1 MELGHQNQW
10 MLPFRLIEKNRALT
24 GESISDCNPAPPR
37 SNPKFNIFTFFN
49 LNTEIKVTY
58 LLFDFEK
65 NENKTNSGV
74 EIGKFFSFKRTLFYV
89 SGQLER
95 FGFDATWRIVRK
107 GRRRRRRRRLTNLH
121 LSLPKRSVIK
131 IPFLRLRRQILSV
144 QFSPPRSPL
153 HSSSREIK
161 SYPKSNKSP
170 NLVTLSDSY
179 NHPRPSFILFYF
191 EQQIIHLVSDLR
203 IQTQTSQS
211 WLSFHNDYLNH
222 GALYQEE
229 MSNWIGPTVK
239 QLLNYAMHVLYNFLG
254 LSQTQQLFAWADP
267 AFFSFY

>member
-95 FGFDATWRIVRK
+95 FGFDAT
-107 GRRRRRRRRLTNLH
+107 
-121 LSLPKRSVIK
+121 
-131 IPFLRLRRQILSV
+131 
-144 QFSPPRSPL
+144 
-153 HSSSREIK
+153 
-161 SYPKSNKSP
+161 
-170 NLVTLSDSY
+170 
-179 NHPRPSFILFYF
+179 
-191 EQQIIHLVSDLR
+191 
-203 IQTQTSQS
+203 
-211 WLSFHNDYLNH
+211 
-222 GALYQEE
+222 
-229 MSNWIGPTVK
+229 
-239 QLLNYAMHVLYNFLG
+239 
-254 LSQTQQLFAWADP
+254 
-267 AFFSFY
+267 

>member
-107 GRRRRRRRRLTNLH
+107 GRPSVVVVVVVWQICIFRCRNAP
-121 LSLPKRSVIK
+121 SLKSHFFVFVVRYS
-131 IPFLRLRRQILSV
+131 
-144 QFSPPRSPL
+144 QFSS
-153 HSSSREIK
+153 
-161 SYPKSNKSP
+161 
-170 NLVTLSDSY
+170 V
-179 NHPRPSFILFYF
+179 
-191 EQQIIHLVSDLR
+191 HLGHLC
-203 IQTQTSQS
+203 T
-211 WLSFHNDYLNH
+211 HH
-222 GALYQEE
+222 QE
-229 MSNWIGPTVK
+229 K
-239 QLLNYAMHVLYNFLG
+239 
-254 LSQTQQLFAWADP
+254 
-267 AFFSFY
+267 